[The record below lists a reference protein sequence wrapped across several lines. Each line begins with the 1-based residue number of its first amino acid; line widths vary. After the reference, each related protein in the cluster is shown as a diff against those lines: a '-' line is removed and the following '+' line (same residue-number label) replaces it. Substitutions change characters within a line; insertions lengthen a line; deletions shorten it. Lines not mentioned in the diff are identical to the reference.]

1 MHSNIAI
8 VERVGTARPTKL
20 RPSMSRFLSQET
32 RKADTL
38 LKYKLERL
46 KTGTLNMYYVD
57 IEAVVV
63 GPVEKWISPK
73 SHESIK
79 KPYLKTLLITSP
91 QLTTYP
97 NNPQP
102 AAQPNFINKVL
113 TFSPQNNP
121 QDQKTRP
128 WGLCPQYPRKGLRPL
143 TPNRFAALW
152 VGYV

>member
-1 MHSNIAI
+1 
-8 VERVGTARPTKL
+8 VERVGTARLTKL
-20 RPSMSRFLSQET
+20 RPSINKLFSQET

-46 KTGTLNMYYVD
+46 KNGTLNMYYVD

-73 SHESIK
+73 SRAAIK
-79 KPYLKTLLITSP
+79 KPLLKTLLITSP

-102 AAQPNFINKVL
+102 AAPPNFINKVL
-113 TFSPQNNP
+113 TFSPQKNP
-121 QDQKTRP
+121 QSQQTRP
-128 WGLCPQYPRKGLRPL
+128 WGLCPQPPARGTCPL
-143 TPNRFAALW
+143 TPNRFAALC